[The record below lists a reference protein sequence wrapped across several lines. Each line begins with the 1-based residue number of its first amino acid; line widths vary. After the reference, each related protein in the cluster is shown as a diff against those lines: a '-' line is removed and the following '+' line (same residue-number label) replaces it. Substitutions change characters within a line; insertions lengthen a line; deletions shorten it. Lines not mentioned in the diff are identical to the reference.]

1 MQCNGG
7 ADSTK
12 SNGGVAYRFLITFEI
27 NALVIKLLKK
37 CATSSLA
44 LCTDGASVTSITLF

>member
-12 SNGGVAYRFLITFEI
+12 SNGGVAYRILIAFEA
-27 NALVIKLLKK
+27 NEL
-37 CATSSLA
+37 
-44 LCTDGASVTSITLF
+44 

>member
-12 SNGGVAYRFLITFEI
+12 SNGGVAYRFLTNI
-27 NALVIKLLKK
+27 
-37 CATSSLA
+37 
-44 LCTDGASVTSITLF
+44 